1 MSSNDMPELGSK
13 ISLISKA
20 DIRYEG
26 KLYTVDPQDCTIALA
41 NVRSFGT
48 EDRKTSHPVPAQNQ
62 VYDYILFR
70 ATDIK
75 DISVVPPTQLLCDP
89 AIVQLSS
96 SIGNRYG
103 GSQPGGQDYP
113 PMLSGL
119 YGPSGGGQSGGFN
132 PMQSGLHPLA
142 SRQQPQSEFTSRTL
156 SNSESVVE
164 LLIGSRSSTPG
175 LRKPSPTVDQGT
187 QANARQK
194 DNRNPQMMGGRMNQ
208 DHRGDNKGR
217 PGQPSQQRTRT
228 YQQVSAPES
237 QQGGSGGRG
246 WQNQQQNMNRQQHP
260 QQQRNNRLR
269 LGGGRQFARAPG
281 PRPKSQPTQPLKFE
295 SDYDF
300 DKANSEF
307 EELKSEISK
316 LKLNDNG
323 EAPAPLMNGDSDKKD
338 DSGTETA
345 IVTDTEG
352 DEQYFYNKSKS
363 FFDNISCE
371 AIERSKGRSQRTD
384 WRKERMLNSETFGV
398 ATARRGNYR
407 GGRGGGGFFFGGGGR
422 GGGGYYQRGYR
433 GQQGQRYRSSK
444 SPAQRQPQQ
453 TQVAST

>member
-48 EDRKTSHPVPAQNQ
+48 EDRKTAHPVPAQNQ

-96 SIGNRYG
+96 SIGTRYG
-103 GSQPGGQDYP
+103 SSAPSSQDFQ
-113 PMLSGL
+113 PMLGSLYPQSSG
-119 YGPSGGGQSGGFN
+119 SNSGGFN

-142 SRQQPQSEFTSRTL
+142 PRSQPQSEFTNRTL
-156 SNSESVVE
+156 SNNESV
-164 LLIGSRSSTPG
+164 LDFLTGSRSSTPG

-187 QANARQK
+187 QANTRPK
-194 DNRNPQMMGGRMNQ
+194 DRIHQVIGSRNQ
-208 DHRGDNKGR
+208 DHRGGDNKPRMNQQQG
-217 PGQPSQQRTRT
+217 QQRTRT
-228 YQQVSAPES
+228 YQQQNH
-237 QQGGSGGRG
+237 QQNTNNRG
-246 WQNQQQNMNRQQHP
+246 WQNLNPHLQSGNRPQQ
-260 QQQRNNRLR
+260 QQQRNSRPRQNNN
-269 LGGGRQFARAPG
+269 GRQFTRAPG
-281 PRPKSQPTQPLKFE
+281 PRPKPQPTQPLKFE

-316 LKLNDNG
+316 LKLTDG
-323 EAPAPLMNGDSDKKD
+323 PTPLVNGDADKKD
-338 DSGTETA
+338 DSGNETTIA
-345 IVTDTEG
+345 TDNET

-398 ATARRGNYR
+398 ATARRGPQYR
-407 GGRGGGGFFFGGGGR
+407 GRGGGYYFGNRGGFF
-422 GGGGYYQRGYR
+422 QRGYR
-433 GQQGQRYRSSK
+433 NQQGGGQRFRTGK
-444 SPAQRQPQQ
+444 SPAQRQPQAQ
-453 TQVAST
+453 TATA